1 MRHHQALEILGS
13 CHALGLRD
21 AGCLVG
27 LGQGELPGVSR
38 LRSRIPPTLLI
49 LSHLHHY
56 LLHHKGVGVSS
67 SVLVGK
73 YYFLGLF
80 IFNLEEEFVLCRVQI
95 IQVHF
100 YDLFVLTCLDQI
112 PALMNFLVRV
122 IVESIMDRTRPR
134 FSFNMMNLNFIS
146 KLSMIMFYYKGGINN
161 LLNRHPKCG
170 SPSCER

>member
-13 CHALGLRD
+13 CHTLGPHY
-21 AGCLVG
+21 AWSPVG
-27 LGQGELPGVSR
+27 LGQGELPGVWR
-38 LRSRIPPTLLI
+38 LWSRIPPTLLI

-73 YYFLGLF
+73 YYFLGFF
-80 IFNLEEEFVLCRVQI
+80 IFNLEEEFVLWRVQI
-95 IQVHF
+95 ILVH
-100 YDLFVLTCLDQI
+100 YHDYFVTCLDQI

>member
-1 MRHHQALEILGS
+1 MDTSNFTDPES
-13 CHALGLRD
+13 
-21 AGCLVG
+21 
-27 LGQGELPGVSR
+27 
-38 LRSRIPPTLLI
+38 TFY
-49 LSHLHHY
+49 HY

-100 YDLFVLTCLDQI
+100 HDLFVLTCLDQI

-134 FSFNMMNLNFIS
+134 FSFNLMNLNFIS